1 MAQSGHTRCRVPNVT
16 EYKTIHKAQF
26 FQCSLLLNKTSKG
39 NSGNILELSE
49 IVVVLSN
56 PYEPFL
62 LN

>member
-16 EYKTIHKAQF
+16 EYKTIQKAQF

-39 NSGNILELSE
+39 NSGE